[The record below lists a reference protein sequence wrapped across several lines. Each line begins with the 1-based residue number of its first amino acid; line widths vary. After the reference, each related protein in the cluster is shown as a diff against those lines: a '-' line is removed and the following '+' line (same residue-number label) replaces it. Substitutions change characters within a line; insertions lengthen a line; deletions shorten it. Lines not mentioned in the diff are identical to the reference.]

1 MARSF
6 QRPALTFKVDLSF
19 TLLCL
24 MLATLWLAGGASR
37 ADVLGQIVVRSV
49 AWLSLI
55 VLALAGS
62 RPTLGQARPVA
73 LLLLATIALPLIQ
86 LIPLPPGLWDSL
98 PGRSGLAAVTPLSG
112 IPAPWRPISL
122 VPGATLNALFSLIV
136 PLAIFLLITSL
147 DERERARLPGIL
159 LGLVVA
165 SMIVGLAQFSGI
177 SFNNPFI
184 NETAG
189 RVNGT
194 FANPNHFALFLAIGC
209 LLAPAWALGG
219 KRRPGWRVAVAL
231 GLLPLFVL
239 TILASGSRAGI
250 LLGVIGTCL
259 GLLLEQSA
267 IRRMTRN
274 YPRWV
279 LPALIF
285 GILATL
291 AAFVFVSVAADRAQ
305 SINRLFA
312 GDTGQDMR
320 ARGFPTVV
328 AMIREYFPIGTGLG
342 SFDPIFRLHEP
353 FGLLKI
359 LYFNHAHDDFL
370 EIILDTGLAGGLLL
384 VAACGWWAVRSIR
397 IWTGSGDTTGRTPA
411 KLGSA
416 MLLLVLVASVV
427 DYPARTPT
435 IMAMVMLAALFLSA
449 PIPRKPA

>member
-1 MARSF
+1 MAQSF
-6 QRPALTFKVDLSF
+6 QRPTLTFKPGLPF
-19 TLLCL
+19 ALLCL
-24 MLATLWLAGGASR
+24 MLAALWLAGGASR
-37 ADVLGQIVVRSV
+37 ADALGQIIVRSA

-55 VLALAGS
+55 VLALVGS
-62 RPTLGQARPVA
+62 RPTPGQARPVVI
-73 LLLLATIALPLIQ
+73 LLLAVIALPLIQ
-86 LIPLPPGLWDSL
+86 LIPLPPDLWNGL
-98 PGRSGLAAVTPLSG
+98 PGRDDLAAVAPLSG
-112 IPAPWRPISL
+112 TPAPWRPISL
-122 VPGATLNALFSLIV
+122 VPGATINALFSLIV
-136 PLAIFLLITSL
+136 PLAVFLLVTSL

-209 LLAPAWALGG
+209 LLAPAWALEG

-239 TILASGSRAGI
+239 TILASGSRAGM
-250 LLGVIGTCL
+250 LLGIIGTCL
-259 GLLLEQSA
+259 GLVLEQSA

-279 LPALIF
+279 LPTLIL
-285 GILATL
+285 GILAIL
-291 AAFVFVSVAADRAQ
+291 AAFVFVSVAVDRAQ

-320 ARGFPTVV
+320 ARGFPVVV
-328 AMIREYFPIGTGLG
+328 AMIREYFPIGTGVG

-359 LYFNHAHDDFL
+359 LYFNHAHNDFL
-370 EIILDTGLAGGLLL
+370 EILLDTGLAGGMVLL
-384 VAACGWWAVRSIR
+384 AACGWWTVRSIR
-397 IWTGSGDTTGRTPA
+397 IWTGSDNAAGSSLA

-435 IMAMVMLAALFLSA
+435 IMATVMLAALFLSA
-449 PIPRKPA
+449 PIRRKPA

>member
-1 MARSF
+1 MAQSF
-6 QRPALTFKVDLSF
+6 QRPALTFKPGLSF
-19 TLLCL
+19 ALLCV

-37 ADVLGQIVVRSV
+37 ADALGQIIVRSI

-55 VLALAGS
+55 MLALTGERPIPRQFRSVGS
-62 RPTLGQARPVA
+62 
-73 LLLLATIALPLIQ
+73 LLLAVIALPLIQ
-86 LIPLPPGLWDSL
+86 LIPLPAGLYNSI
-98 PGRSGLAAVTPLSG
+98 PGRGDLAAVTPLAG
-112 IPAPWRPISL
+112 TPTPWRSISF

-136 PLAIFLLITSL
+136 PLTVFLLVANL

-165 SMIVGLAQFSGI
+165 SMIVGLVQFSGV

-209 LLAPAWALGG
+209 LLAPAWALEG
-219 KRRPGWRVAVAL
+219 KRRPGWRVPVAL

-239 TILASGSRAGI
+239 TILASGSRAGM
-250 LLGVIGTCL
+250 LLGIVGTCL

-267 IRRMTRN
+267 MRRMTRN

-279 LPALIF
+279 LPALTL
-285 GILATL
+285 GILAILTAL
-291 AAFVFVSVAADRAQ
+291 VFVSVAADRAQ

-312 GDTGQDMR
+312 GDTRQDMR
-320 ARGFPTVV
+320 ALGFPVV
-328 AMIREYFPIGTGLG
+328 MAMIREYFPIGTGLG
-342 SFDPIFRLHEP
+342 SFDPMFRIHEP

-359 LYFNHAHDDFL
+359 LYFNHAHNDFL
-370 EIILDTGLAGGLLL
+370 EILLDTGVMGGLLL
-384 VAACGWWAVRSIR
+384 LAGCGWWAMRSIR
-397 IWTGSGDTTGRTPA
+397 IWTSSDDTAARNLA
-411 KLGSA
+411 RLGSA
-416 MLLLVLVASVV
+416 MLLLVLIASIV

-435 IMAMVMLAALFLSA
+435 IMATVMLAALFLSSPTRQK
-449 PIPRKPA
+449 PI

>member
-6 QRPALTFKVDLSF
+6 QRPALTFKFDLSF
-19 TLLCL
+19 ALLCL
-24 MLATLWLAGGASR
+24 MLAILWLVGGASR

-55 VLALAGS
+55 VLALAGN
-62 RPTLGQARPVA
+62 RPTPGQARPVA
-73 LLLLATIALPLIQ
+73 LLLLAVIALPMIQ
-86 LIPLPPGLWDSL
+86 LIPLPPGLWDGL
-98 PGRSGLAAVTPLSG
+98 PGRGGLAAVTPLSG
-112 IPAPWRPISL
+112 HPAPWRPISL

-136 PLAIFLLITSL
+136 PLAVFLLVTNL
-147 DERERARLPGIL
+147 GERERGRLPGML

-165 SMIVGLAQFSGI
+165 SMIAGLAQFSGI

-250 LLGVIGTCL
+250 LLGIIGACL

-267 IRRMTRN
+267 IRRITRN

-279 LPALIF
+279 LPALILA
-285 GILATL
+285 ILTML
-291 AAFVFVSVAADRAQ
+291 AAFVFVSVVADRAQ

-320 ARGFPTVV
+320 ARGFPIVM

-359 LYFNHAHDDFL
+359 LYFNHAHNDFL

-384 VAACGWWAVRSIR
+384 LTACGWWAVSSVR
-397 IWTGSGDTTGRTPA
+397 IWTGRVDTTGRSLA

-416 MLLLVLVASVV
+416 ILLLVLIASTV

-435 IMAMVMLAALFLSA
+435 IMAVVTLAALFMSA
-449 PIPRKPA
+449 PIPRKLA